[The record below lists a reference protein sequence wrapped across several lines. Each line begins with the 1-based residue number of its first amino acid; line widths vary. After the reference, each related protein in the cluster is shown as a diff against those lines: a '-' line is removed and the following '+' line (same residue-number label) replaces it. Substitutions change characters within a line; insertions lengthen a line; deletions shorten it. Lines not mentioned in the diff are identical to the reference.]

1 MLSCLISLLES
12 ARTAI
17 SDWSDYHQQGLPV
30 NSAELGRRTGWTT
43 GETVW
48 MCFVAALAPGM
59 TTTTGM
65 DKRKVAEERE
75 SRALS
80 AGEEKC
86 VALEFSNSVN
96 WELFDQTKGDCRNG
110 IKWTQMVLVFNEK
123 NRLNISFSWHFASLL
138 RFQSSQQVLWISKH
152 NKPTRLDKTRWLAR

>member
-1 MLSCLISLLES
+1 MMLSCLISLLES

-30 NSAELGRRTGWTT
+30 NSAELGWRTGWTT

-65 DKRKVAEERE
+65 DKRKAAEERE
-75 SRALS
+75 SRASS

-110 IKWTQMVLVFNEK
+110 IKWTQMVLVFWFLMRK
-123 NRLNISFSWHFASLL
+123 IGWIFPFLGILRVCFVSKAPNRFSG
-138 RFQSSQQVLWISKH
+138 
-152 NKPTRLDKTRWLAR
+152 